1 MGGGWLGGGWQGGG
15 WQGGGW
21 QGGGWQGGGWQGGG
35 GGADGGLFAMRADR
49 PLVAENTDPTFA
61 SPEFPKAYWDSD
73 LYALTILPD
82 FFAGTLGG
90 QSWHQHITVPP
101 PPVVRPS
108 GYTGPVVPNEDR
120 IDDLRILAVTERP
133 EAMGEILNQANNQQ
147 LCYMQLLTM
156 TPSSHPKTFLAMK
169 LAARVGEVVMMRL
182 KRQWNRPRPTQYC
195 PTLYPPVAVPGHAA
209 YPAGHALIA
218 TLTAELLKEITEHP
232 SATPKASPYAKSLD
246 ELAKAIGRNR
256 VIAGLHF
263 WSDIQWGNDAG
274 LKTYAFLKGMTN
286 PVPAP
291 PPPPPPLPA
300 PAVFTFASIFAA
312 AQKEWFTP

>member
-133 EAMGEILNQANNQQ
+133 EAMGEILDQANNQQ
-147 LCYMQLLTM
+147 LTC
-156 TPSSHPKTFLAMK
+156 
-169 LAARVGEVVMMRL
+169 
-182 KRQWNRPRPTQYC
+182 NC
-195 PTLYPPVAVPGHAA
+195 
-209 YPAGHALIA
+209 
-218 TLTAELLKEITEHP
+218 
-232 SATPKASPYAKSLD
+232 
-246 ELAKAIGRNR
+246 
-256 VIAGLHF
+256 
-263 WSDIQWGNDAG
+263 
-274 LKTYAFLKGMTN
+274 
-286 PVPAP
+286 
-291 PPPPPPLPA
+291 
-300 PAVFTFASIFAA
+300 
-312 AQKEWFTP
+312 

>member
-1 MGGGWLGGGWQGGG
+1 MFLNSLPKAA
-15 WQGGGW
+15 
-21 QGGGWQGGGWQGGG
+21 G

-120 IDDLRILAVTERP
+120 IDYLRILAVTERP

-274 LKTYAFLKGMTN
+274 LKDLCVSEGDDQSS
-286 PVPAP
+286 PCS
-291 PPPPPPLPA
+291 
-300 PAVFTFASIFAA
+300 ASASSSASGTGGFHFCVDLCRRSERVVHAIARHGYWSE
-312 AQKEWFTP
+312 Q